1 MKVITIVAILG
12 LITSGSAYYE
22 PECENNSGQ
31 PILLPNLEDCTSYFT
46 CRNGFLIMTPCPNGQ
61 HFNPRKLKCTDP
73 EEAKC
78 IVTTT
83 TQKPTT
89 TTSATTPTPTPTT
102 TTATT
107 TTTTTTITTTITP
120 KPTPSDPVKC
130 PAPNGSGDIVL
141 LPNPKDCRTYFRC
154 REGLPI
160 TTSCPEGLHFDPR
173 NLICTY
179 PDEAGCEVTTTT
191 VITSTTTAKPVT
203 CPPDNKPI
211 KLPNPYDCSTYY
223 SCIEGVPNLMAC
235 PNGLHFNP
243 VELECD
249 FPEDAG
255 CEVFSTSTPEPT
267 TTTPKPTTTTPEPT
281 TTTPKPTTT
290 TPEPTT
296 TTPKP
301 TTTTPEPTTTTS
313 EPTTTTPKPTT
324 TTPEPTTTTPKP
336 TTTTPEP
343 TTTTPEPTT
352 TTSEPTTTISE
363 TTTTTPEP
371 TTTTPKATTTTP
383 EPTTTTLPVT
393 CSVQGEL
400 IPNPKDCGSYYQCSN
415 GRPWLMRCPP
425 DLHYW
430 PEKKRCDYPHNAK
443 KLITIR
449 FVYKS
454 ACDGPLTYQSS
465 FGKNVDCIAANFN
478 MKAILFV
485 ALFGVIATAYAAPK
499 VPVPVT
505 FAVTTAEPIP
515 SSVKC
520 PLRPSVGKEDLLPH
534 PDRPDRCGDY
544 YHCVSGTPKLMHC
557 PNGLHF
563 NPKKNWCDWPWEADF
578 CKDAVTI
585 TLAINMKAFFV
596 VALFGVIAVAYA
608 GPLTFET
615 ITKGAPVPPSV
626 QCPIPSVGR
635 DDLLP
640 NPNDCG
646 SYYHC
651 VNGVPKL
658 KKCPSD
664 LHFNPANNWCDWPW
678 AAQCDP
684 FVFVPA
690 TVVLVLTMVAAF
702 AAPNHPKKRSSAQ
715 KSGVKCPTP
724 SIVGKDDLFP
734 NPHDCAT
741 YYQCAHGTPTL
752 MPCPAGLHFNP
763 REQYCD
769 WPWEAGCDPYFDPKP
784 SSTPKTRT
792 CKDTSL

>member
-12 LITSGSAYYE
+12 LVKSGSAYYE
-22 PECENNSGQ
+22 PKCPGNNSGKT
-31 PILLPNLEDCTSYFT
+31 ILLPNFEDCTSYFT
-46 CRNGFLIMTPCPNGQ
+46 CRNGYPIINPCPNGQ

-78 IVTTT
+78 MVTTT

-102 TTATT
+102 TTTT
-107 TTTTTTITTTITP
+107 TTTITP

-141 LPNPKDCRTYFRC
+141 LPNPKNCTTYFRC

-160 TTSCPEGLHFDPR
+160 TTLCPEGMHFDPR
-173 NLICTY
+173 NLICAY
-179 PDEAGCEVTTTT
+179 PDEAGCEVT
-191 VITSTTTAKPVT
+191 TTTAKPVT

-223 SCIEGVPNLMAC
+223 SCIKGVPNLTSC

-255 CEVFSTSTPEPT
+255 CEVFP
-267 TTTPKPTTTTPEPT
+267 TTTPEPT

-296 TTPKP
+296 TTPVPTTTTAKATTTTPEP
-301 TTTTPEPTTTTS
+301 TTTTPEPTTTTPKPTTTTR

-324 TTPEPTTTTPKP
+324 TTPEPTTTTPVPTTTTQKP

-352 TTSEPTTTISE
+352 TT
-363 TTTTTPEP
+363 
-371 TTTTPKATTTTP
+371 PKST
-383 EPTTTTLPVT
+383 EIPVT

-415 GRPWLMRCPP
+415 GRPWLMLCPLG
-425 DLHYW
+425 LHFW
-430 PEKKRCDYPHNAK
+430 PEKERCDYPHNAK
-443 KLITIR
+443 YCMSRKLITIR

-485 ALFGVIATAYAAPK
+485 ALFGVIASAYAAPK

-505 FAVTTAEPIP
+505 FDVTSEEPIP

-557 PNGLHF
+557 PDGLHF
-563 NPKKNWCDWPWEADF
+563 NPKKNWCDWPWEAECDP
-578 CKDAVTI
+578 AYVTVPPLHFI
-585 TLAINMKAFFV
+585 GIPVWQKVFYRIPAFFV
-596 VALFGVIAVAYA
+596 VALFGIIAVAYA
-608 GPLTFET
+608 GPLTFEAT
-615 ITKGAPVPPSV
+615 TTEAPVPPSV
-626 QCPIPSVGR
+626 KCPIPSVGR

-658 KKCPSD
+658 KKCP
-664 LHFNPANNWCDWPW
+664 A
-678 AAQCDP
+678 
-684 FVFVPA
+684 A
-690 TVVLVLTMVAAF
+690 TVVLVLIMVAAF
-702 AAPNHPKKRSSAQ
+702 AASAPNQPKKRSSAQ

-724 SIVGKDDLFP
+724 SSLGKDELLP

-792 CKDTSL
+792 CKAISL